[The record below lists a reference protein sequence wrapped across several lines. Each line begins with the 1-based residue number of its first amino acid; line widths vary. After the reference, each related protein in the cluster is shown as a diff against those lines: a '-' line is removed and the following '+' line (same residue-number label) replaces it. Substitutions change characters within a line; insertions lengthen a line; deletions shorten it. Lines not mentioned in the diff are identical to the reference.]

1 LARREKALIDT
12 VDMPAVAAIRL
23 PALTAAQMAEVDRI
37 MIEDL
42 DIQLHQMM
50 ENAGRNLADLT
61 MRRFDPR
68 TVIVLAGSGG
78 NGGGGITAARHL
90 ANRGVEVVVV
100 LGQDRAAMGEVP
112 GHQLDIVERLGVR
125 ISDEPEDGAVVIDAL
140 IGYSLKGEPRGR
152 IADLIRWA
160 LSQSAPVLALDTPSG
175 LDVTSGRAAD
185 PCIAAAATMT
195 LAMPKVGLLAAPQ
208 VGELYLADISV
219 PPFVYEQMGL
229 KRPDGAFAEGT
240 VVRVTTESS

>member
-1 LARREKALIDT
+1 M
-12 VDMPAVAAIRL
+12 DMPAVAASRL
-23 PALTAAQMAEVDRI
+23 TVLTASQMAEVDRI

-42 DIQLHQMM
+42 DIRLHQMM

-68 TVIVLAGSGG
+68 TVIMLAGSGG
-78 NGGGGITAARHL
+78 NGGGGIAAARHL

-112 GHQLDIVERLGVR
+112 GHQLDIVERLGVH
-125 ISDEPEDGAVVIDAL
+125 ISDEPEDGEVVIDAL
-140 IGYSLKGEPRGR
+140 IGYSLRGEPRGR
-152 IADLIRWA
+152 IADLIRWT
-160 LSQSAPVLALDTPSG
+160 LSQPAPVLALDTPSG

-229 KRPDGAFAEGT
+229 ERPDGVFAEET
-240 VVRVTTESS
+240 VVRVMVDGS

>member
-1 LARREKALIDT
+1 MDAPVVAATQL
-12 VDMPAVAAIRL
+12 PAV
-23 PALTAAQMAEVDRI
+23 TASQMAEVDRI

-42 DIQLHQMM
+42 DIRLLQMM
-50 ENAGRNLADLT
+50 ENAGRNLAALAIH
-61 MRRFDPR
+61 RFEPQR
-68 TVIVLAGSGG
+68 VIVLAGPGG

-90 ANRGVEVVVV
+90 ANRGVEVAVV
-100 LGQDRAAMGEVP
+100 LGQERAAMGEVP

-125 ISDEPEDGAVVIDAL
+125 ISDEPEDGEVVIDAL
-140 IGYSLKGEPRGR
+140 IGYSLRGEPRGH

-160 LSQSAPVLALDTPSG
+160 LSQLAPVLALDTPSG

-195 LAMPKVGLLAAPQ
+195 LAMPKTGLLTAPQ

-219 PPFVYEQMGL
+219 PPLVYEQMGL
-229 KRPDGAFAEGT
+229 KRPDGAFVEGT
-240 VVRVTTESS
+240 VVRVTTDGS

>member
-125 ISDEPEDGAVVIDAL
+125 ISDEPEDGAVAIDAL

>member
-1 LARREKALIDT
+1 
-12 VDMPAVAAIRL
+12 
-23 PALTAAQMAEVDRI
+23 MAEVDRI

-100 LGQDRAAMGEVP
+100 LGQDHAAMGEVP

-125 ISDEPEDGAVVIDAL
+125 ISDEPEDDAVVIDAL
-140 IGYSLKGEPRGR
+140 IGYSLKGEPRCR

-219 PPFVYEQMGL
+219 PPFVYEQMGV

-240 VVRVTTESS
+240 VVRVTTEGS